1 MTDPTPQTHSDL
13 DAVLGLDTEDDYG
26 KLRARLADADDKLL
40 EDLVIMRKCKRM
52 SQSDVAALMQRSKT
66 AVSNFERLGS
76 DPHLSTIR
84 RYAAAVGA
92 LVTHTVED
100 YDSWRH
106 LGHPPLEIRHRYVS
120 RGIDTKRDDSEG
132 ADWAAFE
139 RVDLIAERA

>member
-1 MTDPTPQTHSDL
+1 MNSDL
-13 DAVLGLDTEDDYG
+13 EAALGLDVEDDYA
-26 KLRARLADADDKLL
+26 KLRARLADADDRLL

-52 SQSDVAALMQRSKT
+52 TQSDVAELMQRSKT

-92 LVTHTVED
+92 LITHTVDD

-106 LGHPPLEIRHRYVS
+106 LGHPPLEIRHRYAHREQYS
-120 RGIDTKRDDSEG
+120 TCKDSDG
-132 ADWAAFE
+132 AEWGAFE
-139 RVDLIAERA
+139 RVELVSGRA